1 MLVGVTEAEVLML
14 TSLVGVHNILYR
26 LRSTGRPCT
35 AKEGRTIR
43 RNGSNSSSGVAGMEE
58 GKKLHKILRSN

>member
-35 AKEGRTIR
+35 AKEERTIR
-43 RNGSNSSSGVAGMEE
+43 RNGSNSSSGVAGRYVFRKEVTLDIE
-58 GKKLHKILRSN
+58 K